1 MAMRKC
7 NNCAHFPKC
16 VAFKKHDKE
25 TLALICSDFEF
36 VSEEKL
42 TPFDTESESYIWECE
57 KDYCHVTDNEQDEL
71 IARFLRTFG
80 GLNDGD
86 KSKQSSR

>member
-1 MAMRKC
+1 MRKC
-7 NNCAHFPKC
+7 SNCARFQNC
-16 VAFKKHDKE
+16 EAFQKHKIG

-36 VSEEKL
+36 VSKEKL
-42 TPFDTESESYIWECE
+42 TPFDAESEFHITECE
-57 KDYCHVTDNEQDEL
+57 KDYGNITDNEQDEL

-86 KSKQSSR
+86 KSKQSCR